1 MDRKEWFQ
9 GWFRYTE
16 FQASSFNVRL
26 ICEFFF
32 HSFSRRL
39 SIRSRIVPARV
50 RGSLTIPAPDLI
62 GKEEK
67 DDAWYTNGY
76 FGIDAWDIFYS
87 EICIYI
93 FSPAIFFFFFVVPFR
108 IDAQSREKVIAS
120 SKNVEFQPR
129 RCWIVWNHDGY
140 LSFRD
145 RRRWKVVEIKL
156 ICIFFFQYPIH
167 FAQVILTS
175 LRNIR
180 FIIGSLKKLYRV

>member
-9 GWFRYTE
+9 AWFRYTE

-39 SIRSRIVPARV
+39 SIRSRIVPPRV

-93 FSPAIFFFFFVVPFR
+93 FSPAIFFFFVVPFR

-140 LSFRD
+140 LPFRD

-156 ICIFFFQYPIH
+156 ICIFFSSIQFTLH
-167 FAQVILTS
+167 
-175 LRNIR
+175 
-180 FIIGSLKKLYRV
+180 KLFWRPYVT

>member
-1 MDRKEWFQ
+1 MISIYRISGIEFQ
-9 GWFRYTE
+9 CPINLRIFFSQLFSSVIHSIAYRSCSCSRILNDSSSRFDWKRGKRWRVVYQWLFRYRC
-16 FQASSFNVRL
+16 VRYIL
-26 ICEFFF
+26 FRDMYIYFF
-32 HSFSRRL
+32 
-39 SIRSRIVPARV
+39 P
-50 RGSLTIPAPDLI
+50 GD
-62 GKEEK
+62 
-67 DDAWYTNGY
+67 
-76 FGIDAWDIFYS
+76 
-87 EICIYI
+87 
-93 FSPAIFFFFFVVPFR
+93 FFFFFVVPFR

-180 FIIGSLKKLYRV
+180 FIIGSLKKLYHV

>member
-1 MDRKEWFQ
+1 MIPGMISIYRISGIELQ
-9 GWFRYTE
+9 CPINLR
-16 FQASSFNVRL
+16 
-26 ICEFFF
+26 IFF

-39 SIRSRIVPARV
+39 SIRSRIVPPRV

-93 FSPAIFFFFFVVPFR
+93 FSPAIFFFFVVPFR

-140 LSFRD
+140 LPFRD

-156 ICIFFFQYPIH
+156 ICIFFSSIQFTLH
-167 FAQVILTS
+167 
-175 LRNIR
+175 
-180 FIIGSLKKLYRV
+180 KLFWRPYVT